1 MNSNDILI
9 ANTDDLRSEMDYLE
23 KTLLKGH
30 RIDPNLYEEY
40 DVKRGLRD
48 STGRGVLTGL
58 TEVSDVCGFDVIN
71 GRKIP
76 AEGGLYYQGI
86 NVKDLVNG
94 LQGKRFGFEETTFL
108 LLFGRLPKEDELE
121 HFLNVLFELEDL
133 TGRFVRD
140 VVMKA
145 SSPNIM
151 NSLQRCVLTLY
162 TYDENPE
169 DISVE
174 NALRQSL
181 ELIAKLPLIAVYSYH
196 AYRHFRKDETLLIR
210 NPEKGRSLAENI
222 LYMLRPD
229 GQYTELEAK
238 VLDVALI
245 LHAEHGGGNNS
256 TFTTHVVTSSGT
268 DTYSSIAASI
278 GSLKG
283 PRHGGANL
291 KVQNMFEDIK
301 ANVKDWSDEKEVE
314 NYLCKIL
321 NKEAFDHT
329 GLIYGMGHAVY
340 TLSDPREVILKR
352 FARDLAQEKGMMKE
366 FALYELVE
374 RLGGRLVME
383 QRRLF
388 KNVCANVD
396 FYSGFVY
403 TMLGIPKELFT
414 PIFAIARIPGWSAH
428 RLEEILNAS
437 KIIRPAYKYVGHHA
451 GFVPYE
457 ERTPEEGCEEVLR
470 DLEKGAATE
479 AAGETG
485 ENTEKEAPEA
495 AKERSEEKE

>member
-9 ANTDDLRSEMDYLE
+9 ANTDDLRSDMDYLE

-58 TEVSDVCGFDVIN
+58 TEVSDVCGFDVVN

-86 NVKDLVNG
+86 NVNDLING
-94 LQGKRFGFEETTFL
+94 LKGKRFGFEETTFL
-108 LLFGRLPKEDELE
+108 LLFGRLPKKDELE
-121 HFLNVLFELEDL
+121 HFLKVLSELEDL
-133 TGRFVRD
+133 SGRFVRD

-145 SSPNIM
+145 SSSNIM
-151 NSLQRCVLTLY
+151 NALQRCVLTLY

-174 NALRQSL
+174 NALRQAL

-268 DTYSSIAASI
+268 DTYSSTAASI

-291 KVQNMFEDIK
+291 KVQNMFTDLK
-301 ANVKDWSDEKEVE
+301 ANVSHWDNEDEIVD
-314 NYLCKIL
+314 YLQKVL
-321 NKEAFDHT
+321 NKEAFDHA

-352 FARDLAQEKGMMKE
+352 FAQALAEEKGMTEE
-366 FALYELVE
+366 FELYNRVE
-374 RLGGRLVME
+374 GLAGKLIME
-383 QRRLF
+383 HRKLF

-403 TMLGIPKELFT
+403 SMLGIPEELFT
-414 PIFAIARIPGWSAH
+414 PIFAIARMPGWSAH
-428 RLEEILNAS
+428 RLEELINAN

-451 GFVPYE
+451 DFVPFD
-457 ERTPEEGCEEVLR
+457 ER
-470 DLEKGAATE
+470 
-479 AAGETG
+479 
-485 ENTEKEAPEA
+485 
-495 AKERSEEKE
+495 

>member
-1 MNSNDILI
+1 MNNQ
-9 ANTDDLRSEMDYLE
+9 EMMELSTVDKSDFEELVKE
-23 KTLLKGH
+23 CTASGI
-30 RIDPNLYEEY
+30 IDQNLYTEY

-48 STGRGVLTGL
+48 SNGNGVLTGL
-58 TEVSDVCGFDVIN
+58 TEISDVLGNQSVH

-76 AEGGLYYQGI
+76 VDGELYFQGY
-86 NVKDLVNG
+86 NVEELI
-94 LQGKRFGFEETTFL
+94 KRSSLDRFRFEEATYL
-108 LLFGRLPKEDELE
+108 LLFGVLPDKDQLDRFIRILTDLQELSGA
-121 HFLNVLFELEDL
+121 FI
-133 TGRFVRD
+133 RD
-140 VVMKA
+140 VIMKA
-145 SSPNIM
+145 TSTNLM
-151 NSLQRCVLTLY
+151 NSLMKSILSLY
-162 TYDENPE
+162 SYDENPD
-169 DISVE
+169 DISIPNV
-174 NALRQSL
+174 LRQSL
-181 ELIAKLPLIAVYSYH
+181 QLIAKMPLLSVYAYQS
-196 AYRHFRKDETLLIR
+196 YRHFKLDGTLMIK
-210 NPEKGRSLAENI
+210 NPKKGYSTAENI
-222 LYMLRPD
+222 LYMLRDD
-229 GQYTELEAK
+229 GDFTELEAK
-238 VLDVALI
+238 VLDICLV

-291 KVQNMFEDIK
+291 KVQNMFEDIE
-301 ANVKDWSDEKEVE
+301 ANVKDWTDEKEVE
-314 NYLCKIL
+314 AYLRKIL

-374 RLGGRLVME
+374 RLAGRMVME

-451 GFVPYE
+451 NFVPFE
-457 ERTPEEGCEEVLR
+457 EREPEEGCEEVLR
-470 DLEKGAATE
+470 DLEKESPEQPEEQA
-479 AAGETG
+479 ETI
-485 ENTEKEAPEA
+485 EKEAPQDSTECP
-495 AKERSEEKE
+495 EEKK

>member
-9 ANTDDLRSEMDYLE
+9 ANTDDLRSDMDYLE

-86 NVKDLVNG
+86 NVNDLING
-94 LQGKRFGFEETTFL
+94 LKGKRFGFEETTFL
-108 LLFGRLPKEDELE
+108 LLFGRLPKKDELE
-121 HFLNVLFELEDL
+121 HFLKVLSELEDL
-133 TGRFVRD
+133 SGRFVRD

-145 SSPNIM
+145 SSSNIM
-151 NSLQRCVLTLY
+151 NALQRCVLTLY

-174 NALRQSL
+174 NALRQAL

-268 DTYSSIAASI
+268 DTYSAIAASI

-291 KVQNMFEDIK
+291 KVQNMFADLKSHVDQDHWDNEDEIIT
-301 ANVKDWSDEKEVE
+301 
-314 NYLCKIL
+314 YLKKVL
-321 NKEAFDHT
+321 NKEAFDHA

-352 FARDLAQEKGMMKE
+352 FAQALAEEKGMTEE
-366 FALYELVE
+366 FELYNRVE
-374 RLGGRLVME
+374 NIAGKLIME
-383 QRRLF
+383 HRKLF

-403 TMLGIPKELFT
+403 SMLGIPEELFT
-414 PIFAIARIPGWSAH
+414 PIFAIARMPGWSAH
-428 RLEEILNAS
+428 RLEELINAN
-437 KIIRPAYKYVGHHA
+437 KIIRPAYKYVGHHTD
-451 GFVPYE
+451 FVAFD
-457 ERTPEEGCEEVLR
+457 ER
-470 DLEKGAATE
+470 
-479 AAGETG
+479 
-485 ENTEKEAPEA
+485 
-495 AKERSEEKE
+495 